1 MKNKLKILN
10 CSIWNYKSKL
20 SNIYYPYVLLKSKES
35 VRIYI
40 RCKCNDV
47 FKRKNM
53 NVTKQ
58 DRLLEALKRGE
69 QLTAKQ
75 IAQRFEIAN
84 PTATVSSLR
93 FAGFPVYANKR
104 TNSRG
109 DTYTKYRLGTPSR
122 AVVAAGYRAL
132 ASQGVEV

>member
-20 SNIYYPYVLLKSKES
+20 RQLRCPYVLLKTTDRVIIY
-35 VRIYI
+35 VR
-40 RCKCNDV
+40 CENND
-47 FKRKNM
+47 FLRGNKM
-53 NVTKQ
+53 TVTKQ
-58 DRLLEALKRGE
+58 QALLEALQRGE

-75 IAQRFEIAN
+75 ITSRFGIAN
-84 PTATVSSLR
+84 PTATVSDLR
-93 FAGFPVYANKR
+93 FAGFAVYANKR

-109 DTYTKYRLGTPSR
+109 DTFTKYRLGTPSR

-132 ASQGVEV
+132 AMSND